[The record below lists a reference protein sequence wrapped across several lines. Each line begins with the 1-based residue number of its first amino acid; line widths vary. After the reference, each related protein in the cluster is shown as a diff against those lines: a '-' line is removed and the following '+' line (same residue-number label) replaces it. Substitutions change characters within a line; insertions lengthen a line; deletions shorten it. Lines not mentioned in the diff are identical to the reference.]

1 MSPLGPYRREVDQ
14 GTDGQG
20 RTPAD
25 ALARRSR
32 LTRRVVA
39 AMLLAWLILVVAV
52 VLLVS
57 HR

>member
-1 MSPLGPYRREVDQ
+1 MSPLGPYRRDVDQ
-14 GTDGQG
+14 GNEGPRATQ
-20 RTPAD
+20 AD

-32 LTRRVVA
+32 MTRRVVV
-39 AMLLAWLILVVAV
+39 AMLLAWLVLVIAI